1 MGKSE
6 WDGYDYKTNYDSSI
20 SYDEPSSYRI
30 ALEYD
35 DVMISDSCKVD
46 FWRSRIQLNFR
57 KFDFSGFS
65 MSFFRI
71 CDLVIFK
78 INSQKK

>member
-35 DVMISDSCKVD
+35 DVMIYDSWKVD
-46 FWRSRIQLNFR
+46 LWKSRIQ
-57 KFDFSGFS
+57 DSAHFSKIQLF
-65 MSFFRI
+65 SFFDVEFQ
-71 CDLVIFK
+71 DLRFGYFQ
-78 INSQKK
+78 N

>member
-46 FWRSRIQLNFR
+46 FWRSRIQDLAHVPKIR
-57 KFDFSGFS
+57 LL
-65 MSFFRI
+65 SFFLMSN
-71 CDLVIFK
+71 DLRFGYFQ
-78 INSQKK
+78 N